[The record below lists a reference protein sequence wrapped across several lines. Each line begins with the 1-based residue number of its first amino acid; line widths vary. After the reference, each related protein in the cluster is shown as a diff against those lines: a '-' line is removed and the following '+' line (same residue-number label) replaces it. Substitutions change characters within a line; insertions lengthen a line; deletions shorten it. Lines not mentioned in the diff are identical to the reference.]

1 MQAGGEGMERLR
13 GNGKAWV
20 GVSAVGLDLAES
32 LGQVYCMCC
41 GPRGSHDVK
50 ARR

>member
-1 MQAGGEGMERLR
+1 MERLR

-32 LGQVYCMCC
+32 LGQVYCMCY
-41 GPRGSHDVK
+41 GPRGSHNVK